1 MSERGDAEFLG
12 DIKEAAARIEIYIE
26 EMNYEQF
33 LEDIKTQ
40 DAVVRNLEIIGEAAK
55 NISDDFKERY
65 PQIVWK
71 KLAGVRDRLIH
82 HYFGVNYDIVWV
94 IVEKELPEVILQI
107 EMLWSVEKI

>member
-55 NISDDFKERY
+55 NIGS
-65 PQIVWK
+65 
-71 KLAGVRDRLIH
+71 L
-82 HYFGVNYDIVWV
+82 V
-94 IVEKELPEVILQI
+94 IRVTQPDKSCIQMIPIEV
-107 EMLWSVEKI
+107 KIYALEQMFDV